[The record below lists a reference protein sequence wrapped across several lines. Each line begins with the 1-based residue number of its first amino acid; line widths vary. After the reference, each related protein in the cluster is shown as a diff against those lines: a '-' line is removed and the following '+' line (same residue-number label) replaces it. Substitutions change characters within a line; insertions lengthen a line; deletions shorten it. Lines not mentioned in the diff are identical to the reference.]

1 MAKKSRGARFRK
13 TRGKVSPNAGK
24 KKSSAPR
31 SNSSLAKKNKGV
43 AKKRVSR
50 NQKQFKKD
58 KQQYRTKKEKY
69 AKKKTMEAQRFEREK
84 AAINA
89 NKSLTPEQ
97 RRKELTNAQYNRRL
111 REDIIN
117 RKKKN
122 RKQQFQAKKNQYQT
136 AQQREIENYRRR
148 KRAIEYTERQGIR
161 STPSVAIYNTPQQVQ
176 PAYGAYVVQGQP
188 AYGAYAAQQSAMYGG
203 QQFYGGQA
211 PMYGG
216 QAQQPSPYDGQPEQ
230 PSGEQELPPVGDES
244 TTQPALPPI
253 DTDVA
258 QPAQSVPSGYPSS
271 RAPSGYASSRVIVG
285 IPKPRPEPIP
295 EEIPALSELDPDAY
309 RAFLLALQEYEQ
321 AVTVEDKIRFS
332 IQFFDLAEKLDEM
345 FHLHTMLWHRIMKY
359 RPLQWSIQDA
369 KNYAN
374 GLTKEQVAEL
384 AEYSPNDLENYL
396 KTV

>member
-50 NQKQFKKD
+50 NQKQYKKD

-97 RRKELTNAQYNRRL
+97 RRKELTTAQYNRRL
-111 REDIIN
+111 REDILK
-117 RKKKN
+117 RKEKN
-122 RKQQFQAKKNQYQT
+122 REQQFQAKKNQYQT
-136 AQQREIENYRRR
+136 AQQQEIEKYRRR
-148 KRAIEYTERQGIR
+148 KRAIEYTERQGVR
-161 STPSVAIYNTPQQVQ
+161 SSPSVAIYNTPQQVQ
-176 PAYGAYVVQGQP
+176 PAYGAYALQGQP
-188 AYGAYAAQQSAMYGG
+188 VYGAYAAQPSYGGQSPMYGG
-203 QQFYGGQA
+203 QQSYDGQSSTYGGQT
-211 PMYGG
+211 
-216 QAQQPSPYDGQPEQ
+216 QQPPVDGDQQ
-230 PSGEQELPPVGDES
+230 EQELPPIDDE
-244 TTQPALPPI
+244 TAVQPPLPPI
-253 DTDVA
+253 DVGVPQA
-258 QPAQSVPSGYPSS
+258 AQSVPRGYP
-271 RAPSGYASSRVIVG
+271 SSRVIVG
-285 IPKPRPEPIP
+285 VPEPRPEPIP

-309 RAFLLALQEYEQ
+309 RDFLLARQRYEQ
-321 AVTVEDKIRFS
+321 AVTVEDKIRYS
-332 IQFFDLAEKLDEM
+332 IEFFDLAEKLDKM

-359 RPLQWSIQDA
+359 RPKRWSIQDA
-369 KNYAN
+369 KGYAD
-374 GLTKEQVAEL
+374 GLSKEQVTEL
-384 AEYSPNDLENYL
+384 AEYSPGDLENYL